1 VGTGGA
7 SLDYEG
13 MLQTPRLREG
23 IEGLYRSSMGRRLN
37 SNPQD
42 DLAFDG
48 TYGWIQAI
56 AQAEHDLAPYLD
68 LWLRAH
74 RLMRIDTSR

>member
-1 VGTGGA
+1 
-7 SLDYEG
+7 
-13 MLQTPRLREG
+13 
-23 IEGLYRSSMGRRLN
+23 MGRRLN
-37 SNPQD
+37 SNPQ

-74 RLMRIDTSR
+74 RLTRIDTSR